1 MRSRIANPLP
11 ASRLAR
17 LDGVAAPVLSGRFP
31 LLSTLS
37 RLGLLMVLC
46 VSASFGLRPRRSRK
60 PSGRQPSLGGPAVR
74 AALKHYCRVDS
85 DNSRKP
91 KERHRAAL
99 TFSEGL
105 ILELRTCQNSG
116 ISTWVAAP
124 CACVLA
130 ICASAR
136 RVHGT
141 GESGGPRK
149 ASCSLIVARSEPV
162 PPTFPIQDACPGFL
176 ISNAG
181 PRLFVLCLNGRVWP
195 IPGVGRSDA
204 DNH

>member
-105 ILELRTCQNSG
+105 ILELRTCQNPG
-116 ISTWVAAP
+116 
-124 CACVLA
+124 
-130 ICASAR
+130 SAR
-136 RVHGT
+136 GLPHLALASLRFALQLEGFMEQEKAAGQ
-141 GESGGPRK
+141 GER
-149 ASCSLIVARSEPV
+149 LAR
-162 PPTFPIQDACPGFL
+162 
-176 ISNAG
+176 
-181 PRLFVLCLNGRVWP
+181 
-195 IPGVGRSDA
+195 
-204 DNH
+204 